1 METKPATVQQL
12 SARLRRC
19 KTATIYDVLDKM
31 GYPHQCLDLAIKPLD
46 LAMRIAGPAFTVLG
60 SREPRYGEDFPRPQ
74 FDNFGMFKAM
84 TEGCIVVINAEKDQL
99 VGHWGEMMS
108 LAARQFGATGAV
120 IDGGTRDRE
129 GILNIPDWGLF
140 TRYTSPIESKS
151 RWRSRE
157 FGIPIYM
164 SGTTTSVV
172 LVQPGDYVVGDA
184 DGVLV
189 IPSELVDRV
198 LVEAERTEV
207 LEEGTRR
214 DLAAGHPI
222 WEVFQRYQRM

>member
-189 IPSELVDRV
+189 IPSELIDPV
-198 LVEAERTEV
+198 LLEAERTEV